1 MRCRKGQPLSVVH
14 LSNEPNEKQMP
25 AHGTILSIKKNGS
38 APEIEI
44 TVGQAQWGEYIIYLW
59 DAQHHNPAQIGAGL
73 NSDNVPDK
81 FSIGNSA
88 AALNGR
94 RLSWQVGIAA
104 PQIGPGQN
112 YSLIVRIT
120 QDGKLVAGG
129 VIQDS
134 GPLSNGS
141 IFLRDYVQFQTQ

>member
-1 MRCRKGQPLSVVH
+1 
-14 LSNEPNEKQMP
+14 MP
-25 AHGTILSIKKNGS
+25 AHGRILSINMNGL

-44 TVGQAQWGEYIIYLW
+44 TIGQAQWGEFVVYLW
-59 DAQHHNPAQIGAGL
+59 DAQHHNPVQIGAGL

-81 FSIGNSA
+81 FSIGPP

-112 YSLIVRIT
+112 YSLLVRIT
-120 QDGKLVAGG
+120 QDGKLVVGG
-129 VIQDS
+129 EIKDS
-134 GPLSNGS
+134 GPLPNGS
-141 IFLRDYVQFQTQ
+141 IFLRDYVEFQMR